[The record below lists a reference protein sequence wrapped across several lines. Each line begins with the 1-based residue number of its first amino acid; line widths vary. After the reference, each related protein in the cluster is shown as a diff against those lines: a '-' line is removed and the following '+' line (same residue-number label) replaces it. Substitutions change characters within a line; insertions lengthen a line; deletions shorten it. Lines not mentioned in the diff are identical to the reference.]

1 MPDLRR
7 HMPCNIARLAWGD
20 ALPGLTR
27 GWPQDWC
34 LAGGDACL
42 ATSHAWPEA
51 TPALQRRTPG
61 LYIIYTLYCDN
72 FIKKCKR
79 ERWKL
84 HTFSLN
90 NHCNFNYFVDIKIC
104 LIRLKCTILICYIV
118 KMLPIDYNVLKCFF
132 FIFPRFAL

>member
-1 MPDLRR
+1 M
-7 HMPCNIARLAWGD
+7 M
-20 ALPGLTR
+20 
-27 GWPQDWC
+27 C
-34 LAGGDACL
+34 LKNKNFERSL
-42 ATSHAWPEA
+42 KSIF
-51 TPALQRRTPG
+51 ALQRRTPG

-132 FIFPRFAL
+132 LFFRGLLCNAYKNECTCYSSKSSAILCLIIPEM